1 MKGMKKIICHLLAVV
16 MTLSVCFAVNGT
28 EAKAADGQ
36 LKAPKHVRC
45 GAGLSNGTSVDIP
58 ISAKKG
64 DIKNIK
70 VYKGKKKSKD
80 AAAKKTYLYRSE
92 SYQSYATL
100 QVHAKKAGK
109 YIVKYDVYED
119 GKKKG
124 KTRSF
129 TVHADGYGD
138 VISSVTIDKK
148 NVTKY
153 VSGYQPDGCYTT
165 KDKIKI
171 NFKVAKGCKI
181 KKIEMTYFNKKG
193 ELVTKK
199 IKNGQKVTLGN
210 YAGKSSDSWSRWA
223 STRFD
228 ITYTDSY
235 DQYSTKAKRTT
246 SYYVYKMV

>member
-1 MKGMKKIICHLLAVV
+1 MKKIMCLLLTAV
-16 MTLSVCFAVNGT
+16 MTLSVGFAVNSP
-28 EAKAADGQ
+28 EAKAAGDK
-36 LKAPKHVRC
+36 LKAPKNVRC

-64 DIKNIK
+64 DVKNIK
-70 VYKGKKKSKD
+70 VYKGKKKTKD

-92 SYQSYATL
+92 NYQSYVTL
-100 QVHAKKAGK
+100 QIHAKKAGK

-124 KTRSF
+124 KTRNF
-129 TVHADGYGD
+129 TVHADGYGN
-138 VISSVTIDKK
+138 VLSSVSIDKK

-153 VSGYQPDGCYTT
+153 VSDYQPNGCYTT

-181 KKIEMTYFNKKG
+181 KKIEMSYYNKKG
-193 ELVTKK
+193 EYVTKK

-210 YAGKSSDSWSRWA
+210 YVGKSSNSWSRWA

-235 DQYSTKAKRTT
+235 DQYNTKANRTT
-246 SYYVYKMV
+246 SYYVNKMV